1 MVLQHWYGTNW
12 TNNMKKIIHIL
23 NLIILGSL
31 LSCDSQDN
39 DLKITEYVNPLIGSL
54 HGISCSPEATCPF
67 GSVRLTPHKTRD
79 TINALSF
86 CNASSFHPQNTPD
99 IRFLPVVTKPDTSD

>member
-39 DLKITEYVNPLIGSL
+39 DLKITEYVNITSL
-54 HGISCSPEATCPF
+54 LF
-67 GSVRLTPHKTRD
+67 M
-79 TINALSF
+79 
-86 CNASSFHPQNTPD
+86 Q
-99 IRFLPVVTKPDTSD
+99 